1 MKVTRN
7 AVITM
12 VVAGTVAATVAAT
25 VAIPAWGAGGGS
37 AATSHGSVS
46 YSVPDVQFDGP
57 DCVEVPA
64 AFTFQKSAPDPTDVS
79 LTATLKLAQAGSN
92 SSIDTSEY
100 FGYFAGA
107 AGSGT
112 SDFYVCPYSYEPSA
126 GPFTV
131 TGSMESEFDLSS
143 KQTAPFA
150 PVTVNVV
157 QNPVKLGALRFS
169 KSSSFYTLTGTAIA
183 TAPSKGAIGAGGTIV
198 VSIRKPGSKR
208 WVKGTT
214 TSPDSFGAWEAYL
227 SDSVRKGWWV
237 KVDLVD
243 CRWCANASRSAKVN
257 R

>member
-1 MKVTRN
+1 MQATRSTVTS
-7 AVITM
+7 M
-12 VVAGTVAATVAAT
+12 VVAGALAATLAV
-25 VAIPAWGAGGGS
+25 PAWGAGGGS
-37 AATSHGSVS
+37 GATSHGSVS

-64 AFTFQKSAPDPTDVS
+64 AFTFQKTAADPTDVS
-79 LTATLKLAQAGSN
+79 LTATLKMAQAGSN

-112 SDFYVCPYSYEPSA
+112 SDLYVCPYSYEPSA

-131 TGSMESEFDLSS
+131 TGSMESEFDLSA
-143 KQTAPFA
+143 KQTAPLT
-150 PVTVNVV
+150 PVTVNVI

-169 KSSSFYTLTGTAIA
+169 KSSSFYTLKGTAIA
-183 TAPSKGAIGAGGTIV
+183 NAPSKGAIGAGGTIV
-198 VSIRKPGSKR
+198 VSVRKPGSKR

-237 KVDLVD
+237 KVDLLD
-243 CRWCANASRSAKVN
+243 CRWCANATTSAKVN